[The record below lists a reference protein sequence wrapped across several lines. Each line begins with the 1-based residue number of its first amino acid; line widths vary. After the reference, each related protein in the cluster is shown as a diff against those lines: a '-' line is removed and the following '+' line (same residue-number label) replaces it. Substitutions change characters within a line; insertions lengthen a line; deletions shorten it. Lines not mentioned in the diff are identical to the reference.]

1 MDGIDITEAVTG
13 TGEQKSGSS
22 GSRTRKPK
30 VEKPHEG
37 VVTLLLELLSDDDS
51 YQEIEVW
58 GFKSDAEEDGKTVPE
73 EVSETLDLPD
83 EVGTFSWEDF
93 FQLDLTEYKYV
104 SYPPRNRDGD
114 SVTYDDS
121 YDSSNFTGDL
131 TGETKKALN
140 GHYADTIQEAFGSDD
155 ASAENPEVEIAI
167 RTGRKS
173 DHNGSFEESRKY
185 QRFYVRSA
193 DTTPENVIKAQEF
206 VGEITESEKE
216 ELLEGLPEEPEE

>member
-1 MDGIDITEAVTG
+1 
-13 TGEQKSGSS
+13 
-22 GSRTRKPK
+22 
-30 VEKPHEG
+30 
-37 VVTLLLELLSDDDS
+37 LSDDES
-51 YQEIEVW
+51 HQEIEVW
-58 GFKSDAEEDGKTVPE
+58 AFSDDAESDGKVIPE
-73 EVSETLDLPD
+73 ELSEKLGLPD
-83 EVGTFSWEDF
+83 EIETFSWEDF
-93 FQLDLTEYKYV
+93 FGLDLSEYEYV

-114 SVTYDDS
+114 SVTYEEG

-140 GHYADTIQEAFGSDD
+140 GYYADTIQEAFGSEE

-173 DHNGSFEESRKY
+173 DHNDSFEESRKY

-193 DTTPENVIKAQEF
+193 DTTPENVVKAQEF

-216 ELLEGLPEEPEE
+216 ELLAEVTEDQEE